1 MPEWIFKNISS
12 TPKNVYTWMLLNLA
26 LPYFHDIQFSMD
38 TEEWSLKWFYSK
50 LFPLTCK
57 PLMIRCH
64 FISIYSAEGL
74 NSFIHSSQHL
84 NASHTPGSRLGCEMD
99 IWRRPRG
106 CKTKKRTGNKQTHT
120 FWVLSMYFRPTV
132 RSSLFL
138 GVTLGELQKLSN
150 STSSLGKRRQKSLH
164 EVFVR
169 IKWDDDNAKL
179 FLI

>member
-12 TPKNVYTWMLLNLA
+12 TPKNFYTWMLLNLA
-26 LPYFHDIQFSMD
+26 LPYLHYIQFSMD

-50 LFPLTCK
+50 LFPLTFK
-57 PLMIRCH
+57 PLMIRLH

-74 NSFIHSSQHL
+74 NSFIHSCQHL
-84 NASHTPGSRLGCEMD
+84 NASHTPGSRLGCETD

-106 CKTKKRTGNKQTHT
+106 FTDKEDDWKQTHN
-120 FWVLSMYFRPTV
+120 FWVLSVHFRPAV

-150 STSSLGKRRQKSLH
+150 STSSSGKRRQKSLLH